1 MCRLQVRRDTGK
13 QSAHWT
19 HISER
24 ELAADAHSRNQYRRG
39 RRRKRGRCA
48 RSVGLPRH
56 ASTHWPSR
64 HSPLYYVGPPTLP
77 RPHETAPS
85 QYICTR
91 SPPLHSLHHRT
102 SLFNTADDDFFHRV
116 KTTGVNPAGDAG
128 DTSPPQYFGCGG
140 TSTGI
145 SPPILLRTFGYSRP
159 ILVALHSLSL
169 KPFSF
174 GYKTPPIRFSQAGGQ
189 SAHKARPPQP

>member
-64 HSPLYYVGPPTLP
+64 HSPLYYVGLRAPA
-77 RPHETAPS
+77 HCASTARNCAES
-85 QYICTR
+85 IYLHQIAARRR
-91 SPPLHSLHHRT
+91 SIHS
-102 SLFNTADDDFFHRV
+102 
-116 KTTGVNPAGDAG
+116 TTGPHCSTPLMMTFSIASKLTLI
-128 DTSPPQYFGCGG
+128 TSSRLTFLARL
-140 TSTGI
+140 TFRI
-145 SPPILLRTFGYSRP
+145 SSVIAHTTLL
-159 ILVALHSLSL
+159 
-169 KPFSF
+169 
-174 GYKTPPIRFSQAGGQ
+174 
-189 SAHKARPPQP
+189 

>member
-64 HSPLYYVGPPTLP
+64 HSPLYYVGPPTVP
-77 RPHETAPS
+77 RRTKLRRVNISAPDRR
-85 QYICTR
+85 R
-91 SPPLHSLHHRT
+91 SIHS
-102 SLFNTADDDFFHRV
+102 
-116 KTTGVNPAGDAG
+116 TTGPHCSTPLMMTFSIASKLTLI
-128 DTSPPQYFGCGG
+128 TSSRLTFLARL
-140 TSTGI
+140 TFRI
-145 SPPILLRTFGYSRP
+145 SSVIAHTTLL
-159 ILVALHSLSL
+159 
-169 KPFSF
+169 
-174 GYKTPPIRFSQAGGQ
+174 
-189 SAHKARPPQP
+189 